1 MGEEL
6 SVGDIL
12 AQGPKGALALQES
25 LQRQPDDVFINK
37 RLLNRDVCTG
47 MCMSAS
53 YFGDNFGTI
62 IFTPNHYLFS
72 FPEI

>member
-1 MGEEL
+1 MGE
-6 SVGDIL
+6 IL

-25 LQRQPDDVFINK
+25 LQRQPNDVFTNK
-37 RLLNRDVCTG
+37 RLLNRDVCTE

-62 IFTPNHYLFS
+62 IFTPNRYLLS
-72 FPEI
+72 FPEIKITF